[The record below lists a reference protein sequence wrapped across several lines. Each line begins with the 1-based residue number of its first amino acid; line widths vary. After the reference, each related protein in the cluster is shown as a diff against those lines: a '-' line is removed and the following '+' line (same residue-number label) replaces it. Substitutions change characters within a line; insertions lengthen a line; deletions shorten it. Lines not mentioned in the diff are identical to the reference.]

1 MWYGKSTLA
10 SCWLLECT
18 TGVRMSWVLMNP
30 RLLVMLHLQ
39 YLLLRQIGMDIPC
52 LDQSAGVAL
61 KIKMELYFTYLP
73 RWVNMATNKNMFT
86 SLLLQ
91 VGHFGFYGIVK
102 EQAYNS
108 SCLVCWYQTTDGVA
122 YHAIKGCNVVYVTRS
137 DIATCNG

>member
-1 MWYGKSTLA
+1 MVWQKHFGFLLA
-10 SCWLLECT
+10 FGMHHW
-18 TGVRMSWVLMNP
+18 GQNVLGSDESKIAG
-30 RLLVMLHLQ
+30 HAAFAI
-39 YLLLRQIGMDIPC
+39 LLLRQIGMDTPC
-52 LDQSAGVAL
+52 LDQSAGVVL

-86 SLLLQ
+86 PLLPQ

-102 EQAYNS
+102 EQANNS